1 MENNSEVLSG
11 LVVAHRRDG
20 RCRYDPQVKQE
31 LVKRCLY
38 PGVSVA
44 ALAMR
49 HGVNANLL
57 RKWIAQWQSRN
68 AIAVQ
73 YAAPE
78 IAPQNASPF
87 LAVQVHTDAPNS
99 RLTVATKTSAA
110 LNNPASQSMH
120 LRVQLPNGVA
130 VDLGQTRLQD
140 LSTVMQ
146 TLCSLS
152 CSS

>member
-11 LVVAHRRDG
+11 LVLRRIRDG

-31 LVKRCLY
+31 LVKRALQ

-44 ALAMR
+44 ALAMQ

-57 RKWIAQWQSRN
+57 RKWITKWQSPSVMQQ
-68 AIAVQ
+68 AAQEMAVQ
-73 YAAPE
+73 S
-78 IAPQNASPF
+78 ASPF
-87 LAVQVHTDAPNS
+87 LALPVNMGAPHAAV
-99 RLTVATKTSAA
+99 TVAATKESAA
-110 LNNPASQSMH
+110 SNSSVAQPMH
-120 LRVQLPNGVA
+120 LRVQLPNGIA
-130 VDLGQTRLQD
+130 VELGQTRLHD

-146 TLCSLS
+146 TLCTLA